1 MNFRLRNLRQEQNLT
16 AKEIAS
22 KLNCSQSLV
31 YEWEKGR
38 SEPSVN
44 ALMLLSDIFDCSI
57 DYLVGREDDFGVIN
71 QTDNSLTSIQ
81 QELLFSFNLL
91 DRDKQQQVIGFCKA
105 LNY

>member
-1 MNFRLRNLRQEQNLT
+1 MNRIKELRINAGYTQ
-16 AKEIAS
+16 KEIA
-22 KLNCSQSLV
+22 
-31 YEWEKGR
+31 
-38 SEPSVN
+38 N
-44 ALMLLSDIFDCSI
+44 ALGCNQTAVGKYEREDLEPNITILKTLADLFNCSI

-71 QTDNSLTSIQ
+71 QTGNSLTSIQ

>member
-71 QTDNSLTSIQ
+71 QTGNSLTYIQ

>member
-71 QTDNSLTSIQ
+71 QTGNSLTSIQ